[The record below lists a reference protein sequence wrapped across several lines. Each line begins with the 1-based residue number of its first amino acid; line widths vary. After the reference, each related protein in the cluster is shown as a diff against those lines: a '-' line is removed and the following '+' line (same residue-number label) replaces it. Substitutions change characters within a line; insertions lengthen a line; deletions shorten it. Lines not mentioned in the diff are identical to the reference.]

1 MRPFWQPSEP
11 ERGGGQDGEPE
22 PSAEPMQ
29 QAQEGAEADLGRGVV
44 ALQVGQEGHL
54 GGQGGRHGT
63 PTPLNNFQKECLV
76 YEALR
81 PADDRRRPALLVEG
95 APGAAPPARPPH
107 QGSHGSARGQQQQRE
122 AFKPVR
128 APGHPGQEPPRP
140 HQGGDH
146 GDDSSKPEEIEAVE
160 VINVFL

>member
-11 ERGGGQDGEPE
+11 ERGVGQDGEPE

-29 QAQEGAEADLGRGVV
+29 QAQEGAEADLGRGEV
-44 ALQVGQEGHL
+44 ALQVGQEGHR

-76 YEALR
+76 YEAL
-81 PADDRRRPALLVEG
+81 PPTDDRRRPALLVEG
-95 APGAAPPARPPH
+95 APGAAPPAR
-107 QGSHGSARGQQQQRE
+107 QGSHGSARGQQQQQE
-122 AFKPVR
+122 AFQPVR
-128 APGHPGQEPPRP
+128 APGHPGQEPLQP

>member
-1 MRPFWQPSEP
+1 
-11 ERGGGQDGEPE
+11 
-22 PSAEPMQ
+22 MQ
-29 QAQEGAEADLGRGVV
+29 QAQEGAEADLGRGEV

-54 GGQGGRHGT
+54 GGQGGRYGT
-63 PTPLNNFQKECLV
+63 STPLKNFQKECLV
-76 YEALR
+76 YEVLP
-81 PADDRRRPALLVEG
+81 PAADRRRPALLVEG

-107 QGSHGSARGQQQQRE
+107 QCSHGSARGQQQQRE
-122 AFKPVR
+122 AFQPVR
-128 APGHPGQEPPRP
+128 APGHPGQEPLQP